1 MDMRKVKM
9 KVDQLCLTFCDS
21 MDYTV
26 CGILQARILECV
38 ALPFSRGSSQPR
50 DQTRVSYIFYQ
61 LSHKGNPRTLE
72 WVAYLSPEDLPNPE
86 TEPVSSAL
94 QADSLPT
101 DLSGKPMDVNWVIKK
116 AEPPKLIFSNCGT

>member
-101 DLSGKPMDVNWVIKK
+101 ELSGKPVY
-116 AEPPKLIFSNCGT
+116 T